1 MESTEIIRQQ
11 VQSKQREALLLHTI
25 KLWNYLASLW
35 HSESTHGFNKQSI
48 KKGPAKIIKQTVN
61 SGSKRCG
68 RAVLTYVLRLDHAG
82 KLVY

>member
-11 VQSKQREALLLHTI
+11 VQSKQREALLLHII

-48 KKGPAKIIKQTVN
+48 KKVQQ
-61 SGSKRCG
+61 
-68 RAVLTYVLRLDHAG
+68 RLLN
-82 KLVY
+82 KL